1 MRHWNHKS
9 DHAHVLCALSRV
21 YDAVGSP
28 AVFKLSWFCLLMF
41 FLFLGSAVTFGQ
53 QEEGSVDTADESI
66 GVVRKAPTEI
76 VLLRDKN
83 GNLVKV
89 ATNLSL
95 EEYLRV
101 YNQQN
106 DVEDDNTPPAFAI
119 DQAIYTGQA
128 STSHLM
134 FTAEFRVQ
142 LKQSAQ
148 EQWVKV
154 PLRLAQSVMRAA
166 PKYSGNGE
174 FFVTWDSQLGHI
186 IWLRGEINSSHII
199 TFNLTRPLRQTGQVT
214 ELVLQTP
221 VTRSQFR
228 QLIVPVSRAQAIAG
242 DLDVRT
248 ANSGNS
254 TTSFSF
260 DFQIDELVVGWSA
273 SNAISSQPLSRIQAT
288 VETSFAVHQNQNISA
303 RGVLNVSGLGGNVT
317 DFEVMLPHG
326 MTLLDLP
333 SQTFRVS
340 RVTISNGQSAKERE
354 KVRVSIV
361 RPQPNISV
369 ILEAQSA
376 KDTIPP
382 DASQSFQGFEV
393 VDAVKQSGKLSIST
407 TSNWDV
413 AWQLSGDMRRTPRV
427 FDASDSLGIQQF
439 DFEYYN
445 VAYTIVGVLQERE
458 NQFRVVPTY
467 LLEVSPSQ
475 IRMTTTLRCVYSGS
489 GQYQISG
496 DWPGWELD
504 QVFQNVDESLQLVNA
519 QIIDGKL
526 TFKVSTVE
534 PDSRGEF
541 DVIIRS
547 RRQLSDGTAEVEQV
561 LNLLVPQV
569 NVSSEKNADILQG
582 AQTVILQPADNVEL
596 IPDSE
601 KIEGLLVGSLS
612 DISEAELPDYQQ
624 TPLVFNS
631 LPNRAEGEAIRVVG
645 SVGTRKRSVLVA
657 SSTSIQ
663 LEEKFASFEQV
674 LDYQIAYES
683 IRQITLTVPGI
694 VRRPE
699 NLRVFLQVDDS
710 TGEDSGPGSVLPW
723 SIVPSSIQT
732 DEVREKLEIEQ
743 VTVDLLADYRGS
755 LRLVLRYQEQLPL
768 LLADSSQRVNFL
780 LVSPITDEIRLVQ
793 NQVTIN
799 TQDIFVSEP
808 AGDVWQVIRG
818 VAMEDT
824 GGDSLR
830 LQASEGTTSLPVQ
843 MRMRRDVTRTS
854 TLIQRRWVQTALLNG
869 QCRERLSMLIR
880 TNETDLNMQ
889 FPVGEIDQATLI
901 VAVNNQRVPVEQ
913 VVLDAQGQLTVR
925 LASSS
930 IESEYRVECWYMRAG
945 FDASRLDLLLP
956 QIVNS
961 KMSGSTYWQV
971 VTTIDQHLLGTPQ
984 GWTPEYGWVWSGLY
998 WFRNSI
1004 LEQSDLESWVGVN
1017 SQLTLPENTNQYLLS
1032 TVGEVEVL
1040 SAAVTSRSTL
1050 LMFLSGL
1057 VLLVGLAI
1065 LRLRFMQQPIVVFGV
1080 GLFAA
1085 IAAVWFPELMLLV
1098 LQASFLG
1105 GLLVIFSR
1113 VLDWMLSV
1121 PGQTI
1126 IPIRR
1131 TSIQKDT
1138 DSAAIS
1144 LLKLESSITAAG
1156 NAPASDDSQ
1165 QQQA

>member
-1 MRHWNHKS
+1 MQHWNHKR
-9 DHAHVLCALSRV
+9 DDAQMLCAI
-21 YDAVGSP
+21 SP
-28 AVFKLSWFCLLMF
+28 AYDSDGSRAAFKVRWFSLLVF
-41 FLFLGSAVTFGQ
+41 FLVPTLAMAQ
-53 QEEGSVDTADESI
+53 QEDGNANSSEESI

-95 EEYLRV
+95 EEYLRI

-106 DVEDDNTPPAFAI
+106 DVEDANTPPAFAV
-119 DQAIYTGQA
+119 DQAIYAGQA
-128 STSHLM
+128 TTSHLA

-154 PLRLAQSVMRAA
+154 PLRLSQSVMRAA
-166 PKYSGNGE
+166 PKYSGAGE
-174 FFVTWDSQLGHI
+174 FFVTWDAQLGHV
-186 IWLRGEINSSHII
+186 IWLRGKVNSPHVI
-199 TFNLTRPLRQTGQVT
+199 TLNLTRPLRQTGQVT

-221 VTRSQFR
+221 VARSQFR
-228 QLIVPVSRAQAIAG
+228 QLAVPVSRAQAVAG
-242 DLDVRT
+242 DLDVRA
-248 ANSGNS
+248 ANAGNS
-254 TTSFSF
+254 TTSFGF
-260 DFQIDELVVGWSA
+260 DFQTDELVFGWSA
-273 SNAISSQPLSRIQAT
+273 ANGVSSQPLSRIKAT

-317 DFEVMLPHG
+317 DFDVMLPHG
-326 MTLLDLP
+326 MSLLDLP
-333 SQTFRVS
+333 SQTFRVT
-340 RVTISNGQSAKERE
+340 RIPATDGQSASERE
-354 KVRVSIV
+354 RVRVSIV
-361 RPQPNISV
+361 RPQPNVSV
-369 ILEAQSA
+369 ILEAELATDDNPMESN
-376 KDTIPP
+376 
-382 DASQSFQGFEV
+382 QSFQGFEV

-413 AWQLSGDMRRTPRV
+413 VWQLSGDMRRTPRV
-427 FDASDSLGIQQF
+427 FDATGSPGIQQF

-467 LLEVSPSQ
+467 LLEVSPSL

-504 QVFQNVDESLQLVNA
+504 QVFQDVEDSLQLVDA
-519 QIIDGKL
+519 EISDGKL
-526 TFKVSTVE
+526 AFKISTVDS
-534 PDSRGEF
+534 DSRGEF
-541 DVIIRS
+541 DVIIRA
-547 RRQLSDGTAEVEQV
+547 RRQLSEAVADEEQV
-561 LNLLVPQV
+561 LNLIVPQV
-569 NVSSEKNADILQG
+569 NVSSEKNAGILQG

-596 IPDSE
+596 IPDIE
-601 KIEGLLVGSLS
+601 EIEGLLVGSLS
-612 DISEAELPDYQQ
+612 DIPEVDLPEYQQ

-631 LPNRAEGEAIRVVG
+631 LPNLSEGEAVRVVG
-645 SVGTRKRSVLVA
+645 NVGTRKRSVLVA
-657 SSTSIQ
+657 SRTSIQ

-699 NLRVFLQVDDS
+699 NLRVFLQLDES
-710 TGEDSGPGSVLPW
+710 TGEESGSGSVLPW
-723 SIVPSSIQT
+723 SVVPSSIQT
-732 DEVREKLEIEQ
+732 DEVREQLEIEQ

-755 LRLVLRYQEQLPL
+755 LRIVLRYQEQLPL

-780 LVSPITDEIRLVQ
+780 LVSPITDEVRLVQ

-808 AGDVWQVIRG
+808 AGDVWQVMRG
-818 VAMEDT
+818 VATEET

-843 MRMRRDVTRTS
+843 MRMRRDMTRTS

-880 TNETDLNMQ
+880 TNETDLDMR
-889 FPVGEIDQATLI
+889 FPASEIDQATLI
-901 VAVNNQRVPVEQ
+901 VAINNQRVPVEQ

-925 LASSS
+925 LASSN
-930 IESEYRVECWYMRAG
+930 IESEYRIECWYMRAD
-945 FDASRLDLLLP
+945 FDANRLDLPLP

-971 VTTIDQHLLGTPQ
+971 VTTNAQHLLGSPQ
-984 GWTPEYGWVWSGLY
+984 GWTPEYDWSWSGLY

-1004 LEQSDLESWVGVN
+1004 LEQSDLESWVGVTA
-1017 SQLTLPENTNQYLLS
+1017 QLTLPENTNQYLLS

-1040 SAAVTSRSTL
+1040 SASVTSRSTL

-1057 VLLVGLAI
+1057 VLVVGLAI
-1065 LRLRFMQQPIVVFGV
+1065 LRLHFMQQPIVVFGV
-1080 GLFAA
+1080 GLIAA
-1085 IAAVWFPELMLLV
+1085 LAAVWVPELMLLV

-1113 VLDWMLSV
+1113 LLDWMLSG
-1121 PGQTI
+1121 PRQTTM
-1126 IPIRR
+1126 PIHRMGA
-1131 TSIQKDT
+1131 QKDT

-1144 LLKLESSITAAG
+1144 LLKLESSIAAVG
-1156 NAPASDDSQ
+1156 NSPASDDSQ